1 MSSSDDIEL
10 LPAQGEVRQL
20 FVLLHGVG
28 GKPGNMLA
36 LAAALRQAFPQSA
49 IVAPAGFEAYDGV
62 ARGAQESGQGDSE
75 ENSQEGG
82 REARQWFST
91 RGIDEANR
99 PGRVARALPP
109 LVAYIRACQARF
121 HLLQSDTALAGF
133 SQGAIMALEATA
145 AHDGLAG
152 RVLAFSG
159 RYATTP
165 QWAPQY
171 TTIHLLHG
179 ADDAVMPVTHARQA
193 QARLNELHGD
203 STIDVATHVGHELHP
218 ALIERAVLRLQTCV
232 PLRSWESAL
241 GLNQAPPAGTLLH

>member
-1 MSSSDDIEL
+1 M
-10 LPAQGEVRQL
+10 
-20 FVLLHGVG
+20 
-28 GKPGNMLA
+28 
-36 LAAALRQAFPQSA
+36 
-49 IVAPAGFEAYDGV
+49 GFEAFDGG
-62 ARGAQESGQGDSE
+62 AHGAQEGRA
-75 ENSQEGG
+75 EG
-82 REARQWFST
+82 RQWFST

-99 PGRVARALPP
+99 PRRVAQALPP
-109 LVAYIRACQARF
+109 LVEYIRACQARF

-159 RYATTP
+159 RYAAMP

-179 ADDAVMPVTHARQA
+179 AADAVMPVAHAQQA
-193 QARLNELHGD
+193 QVRLNELHGD

-218 ALIERAVLRLQTCV
+218 ALIERAVVRLQTCV
-232 PLRSWESAL
+232 PLRSWEAAL
-241 GLNQAPPAGTLLH
+241 GLNQTAPAGTLLH